1 MSTGLEIAIVGMACR
16 YPGADDVGQFWKN
29 LRDGV
34 ESLTHF
40 DADTLAE
47 AGVPPALLDHPDYV
61 KARGIL
67 ADPALFDAEFFQI
80 TPREAELI
88 DPQHRVFLECAWEAL
103 EDSGYANDRRPSATG
118 VYAGC
123 YENTYLRHLQAH
135 PELTEAAGWLLTHLS
150 NEADYLAT
158 RTAYK
163 LDLRGP
169 AVSVQTAC
177 STSLVAV
184 HLAGQALLSGSCD
197 LALAGG
203 STVRAD
209 PTEGYR
215 HEPGGILSPD
225 GHCRSFDAQAQGTVS
240 SSGVGVVVL
249 KRLEDALADR
259 DTVHAVIKG
268 SAINN
273 DGAAKVGFSAPSV
286 TGQARAIRAAHL
298 MADVDPGTIGYVEAH
313 GSATALGDPIEVEG
327 LTRAFR
333 AGTDRTGHCALGS
346 VKSNIGHTHAAAGL
360 AGLIKTTLA
369 LRHRRIPP
377 SLHYHRPNPDI
388 DFVRSPFH
396 VCTELTDWKTDDTPR
411 RAGVSSFGT
420 GGTNAHAVLEEAP
433 ARPAPTA
440 DRPWH
445 LLLLSGRTDTALEDA
460 TDRLATHL
468 RETPDQHLTDVAYT
482 LQAGRTPFTHRQALV
497 CRDAADAA
505 EALATRDPRRLLRQH
520 TGQRSTR
527 PVAFMFSGLGDQ
539 YPHMAHDLYTH
550 EPVFRREI
558 DRCAQ
563 LFRPHLDLD
572 LRTLLYPTDRTPDDP
587 APHGG
592 GLDLRRMLGRGAP
605 PSPGAAELHHT
616 RYAQPATFMVEWA
629 LAQLWR
635 DWGITPQALIGYS
648 IGEWVAACVAEVL
661 SLEDATHLVAQRA
674 LLIDGLDG
682 GAMLAVSLPEAQARA
697 VDDRLCVAAL
707 NGPAL
712 TVLAGPTDAVAEVE
726 RRLTDDQIACRR
738 LQTTHAF
745 HSRMMEPARAP
756 FTELTRTLTLR
767 PPRIPYLSNVTGTWI
782 TDAEATDPTYWAR
795 HMCETVRFSS
805 GIHQLWQDP
814 DRILLEVG
822 PGQAYSSLALQ
833 LLPEDGGGSRTSLSS
848 LPAAHDDQG
857 AGPFLLATLGRL
869 WLAGLEPD
877 WERVH
882 SGAEPGRVPL
892 PTYPFQRQRY
902 WIDLPTDPG
911 QHAHRPPGTQAPTT
925 ASTDALRKLPDL
937 ADWFSVPTW
946 TSTAPPAPV
955 DDEELAA
962 HPQRWLLFLDDL
974 GLGERLARRLRR
986 TGHDVTTVVPAA
998 RYHHDD
1004 RHATLDPDRTEDYHA
1019 LLRTLA
1025 AHDRLPHTV
1034 AHLWTVTADAP
1045 APPGPDRYDDHRRR
1059 GFASLLAL
1067 TQAWGALGTDD
1078 PLHLAVVSNGLRQVT
1093 DGEPISPEKAT
1104 VTGPC
1109 LVAPQE
1115 HPRLTTQSID
1125 VGPATDQPHLTDRAL
1140 DRLVTELVRRPAA
1153 EPVVAHRGRTRF
1165 TPGWQPLPLAPAPH
1179 RPPRIRE
1186 EGVYLITGGLGGIGR
1201 TLAAHLARTARAR
1214 LVLVGRSALPARN
1227 DWDDWLATHDAQDAT
1242 TTKIRAV
1249 TALEQLGAQVLVLTA
1264 DVTDAPQMRAALAT
1278 ARERFGPLD
1287 GVIHAAGVP
1296 GGGLMQLKDPATAHA
1311 VLAPKVH
1318 GTLVLDALLR
1328 ETPLDFLLL
1337 CSSTIAF
1344 SGGLGQVD
1352 YCSAN
1357 AFLDAYAQ
1365 YRSTAD
1371 GPHTVAVNWD
1381 AWQEV
1386 GMAVNTLTPT
1396 APPHPEPRPVGHP
1409 LLHTCLAT
1417 TPTHAVYAT
1426 RLTSPDDWLVDEHR
1440 MLGHPVIPGTAYL
1453 EMVRAAMAD
1462 RGHGEL
1468 VDFDDVLFLAPV
1480 VLGDGRAREV
1490 HVVLERH
1497 DDAYQFSVASRA
1509 DHPGTSGPHWT
1520 EHVTGRVRPA
1530 PPRPAADAPPQAVP
1544 DLLARHAL
1552 RDAGPV
1558 THHGPMTFG
1567 PRSQCVERVWTGK
1580 GHVLARLA
1588 VPEPYTD
1595 EVTALGL
1602 HPFLLDVATGFVS
1615 LYLER
1620 DYLMPLR
1627 YRTIEMHAPLP
1638 PRIHTFLTQRT
1649 DRAGTPHETR
1659 SFDVT
1664 LLDEDGRVLLTVRDF
1679 VMKKARALDS
1689 KLVALRDGT
1698 SDEVPA
1704 YSHPHLPG
1712 PAHEDN
1718 AFRAHLETGILPA
1731 EGTDAFDRVLARDV
1745 APQVVVATKDL
1756 TALMGNVGALRPQP
1770 ADPRPATPPR
1780 AHARPPL
1787 ATPYVAPTTPLQQ
1800 RLADLWRDHIGV
1812 EPVGIHDNFYDL
1824 GGHSLLG
1831 ITLVARIR
1839 ESCQVHLTLQ
1849 TLFDHLTVA
1858 ALADVLTEP
1867 TPRTERT

>member
-1 MSTGLEIAIVGMACR
+1 
-16 YPGADDVGQFWKN
+16 
-29 LRDGV
+29 
-34 ESLTHF
+34 
-40 DADTLAE
+40 
-47 AGVPPALLDHPDYV
+47 
-61 KARGIL
+61 
-67 ADPALFDAEFFQI
+67 
-80 TPREAELI
+80 
-88 DPQHRVFLECAWEAL
+88 
-103 EDSGYANDRRPSATG
+103 
-118 VYAGC
+118 
-123 YENTYLRHLQAH
+123 
-135 PELTEAAGWLLTHLS
+135 
-150 NEADYLAT
+150 
-158 RTAYK
+158 
-163 LDLRGP
+163 
-169 AVSVQTAC
+169 
-177 STSLVAV
+177 
-184 HLAGQALLSGSCD
+184 
-197 LALAGG
+197 
-203 STVRAD
+203 
-209 PTEGYR
+209 
-215 HEPGGILSPD
+215 
-225 GHCRSFDAQAQGTVS
+225 
-240 SSGVGVVVL
+240 
-249 KRLEDALADR
+249 
-259 DTVHAVIKG
+259 
-268 SAINN
+268 
-273 DGAAKVGFSAPSV
+273 
-286 TGQARAIRAAHL
+286 
-298 MADVDPGTIGYVEAH
+298 
-313 GSATALGDPIEVEG
+313 
-327 LTRAFR
+327 
-333 AGTDRTGHCALGS
+333 
-346 VKSNIGHTHAAAGL
+346 
-360 AGLIKTTLA
+360 
-369 LRHRRIPP
+369 
-377 SLHYHRPNPDI
+377 
-388 DFVRSPFH
+388 
-396 VCTELTDWKTDDTPR
+396 
-411 RAGVSSFGT
+411 
-420 GGTNAHAVLEEAP
+420 
-433 ARPAPTA
+433 
-440 DRPWH
+440 
-445 LLLLSGRTDTALEDA
+445 
-460 TDRLATHL
+460 
-468 RETPDQHLTDVAYT
+468 
-482 LQAGRTPFTHRQALV
+482 
-497 CRDAADAA
+497 
-505 EALATRDPRRLLRQH
+505 
-520 TGQRSTR
+520 
-527 PVAFMFSGLGDQ
+527 
-539 YPHMAHDLYTH
+539 MAHDLYTH

-962 HPQRWLLFLDDL
+962 DPQRWLLFLDDL

-1025 AHDRLPHTV
+1025 ARPPAAHRRPPVDRHRRR
-1034 AHLWTVTADAP
+1034 P
-1045 APPGPDRYDDHRRR
+1045 APPGPDQYDDHRRR

-1115 HPRLTTQSID
+1115 HLRLTTQSID

-1165 TPGWQPLPLAPAPH
+1165 TPAGNRCPSRPPRTARPASAGGRLPDHRRTRRHRPHPRRTPGPH
-1179 RPPRIRE
+1179 RPGPPRP
-1186 EGVYLITGGLGGIGR
+1186 GGTLRTPRPERLGR
-1201 TLAAHLARTARAR
+1201 LARHPRRPGRHHHQDPRSHRPGATRRAGTGAHRRRDRRAPDARGPGHRPRAVR
-1214 LVLVGRSALPARN
+1214 PARRR
-1227 DWDDWLATHDAQDAT
+1227 HP
-1242 TTKIRAV
+1242 R
-1249 TALEQLGAQVLVLTA
+1249 
-1264 DVTDAPQMRAALAT
+1264 R
-1278 ARERFGPLD
+1278 RR
-1287 GVIHAAGVP
+1287 P

-1462 RGHGEL
+1462 QGHGEL

-1530 PPRPAADAPPQAVP
+1530 PPGPPPTHRRRPSPTCW
-1544 DLLARHAL
+1544 R
-1552 RDAGPV
+1552 
-1558 THHGPMTFG
+1558 
-1567 PRSQCVERVWTGK
+1567 
-1580 GHVLARLA
+1580 
-1588 VPEPYTD
+1588 
-1595 EVTALGL
+1595 
-1602 HPFLLDVATGFVS
+1602 
-1615 LYLER
+1615 
-1620 DYLMPLR
+1620 
-1627 YRTIEMHAPLP
+1627 
-1638 PRIHTFLTQRT
+1638 
-1649 DRAGTPHETR
+1649 
-1659 SFDVT
+1659 
-1664 LLDEDGRVLLTVRDF
+1664 
-1679 VMKKARALDS
+1679 
-1689 KLVALRDGT
+1689 
-1698 SDEVPA
+1698 
-1704 YSHPHLPG
+1704 
-1712 PAHEDN
+1712 
-1718 AFRAHLETGILPA
+1718 
-1731 EGTDAFDRVLARDV
+1731 
-1745 APQVVVATKDL
+1745 
-1756 TALMGNVGALRPQP
+1756 
-1770 ADPRPATPPR
+1770 ATPS
-1780 AHARPPL
+1780 
-1787 ATPYVAPTTPLQQ
+1787 ATRDPSPTT
-1800 RLADLWRDHIGV
+1800 
-1812 EPVGIHDNFYDL
+1812 
-1824 GGHSLLG
+1824 
-1831 ITLVARIR
+1831 AR
-1839 ESCQVHLTLQ
+1839 
-1849 TLFDHLTVA
+1849 
-1858 ALADVLTEP
+1858 
-1867 TPRTERT
+1867 